1 MNNYKKEDVLS
12 VVVSFNP
19 TELIRENL
27 DALTKQVAQVVVLDN
42 GSNAEAVAI
51 LKDAEATHENLRVIY
66 NEENKGIA
74 ARLNEGVALAK
85 EMQKPLL
92 LTMDQDTVL
101 EDDCVEKQLKVL
113 NTDDTVASVGI
124 KRVEKHEEKE
134 YYYKDYLI
142 TSGTLSK
149 VSCLEKAGGYRDELF
164 VDMVDIDISLALRKA
179 GYNLTIT
186 NGAGMDHK
194 VGEYEEKK
202 ILGITHRYLSHSP
215 QRFYSLYKNTVI
227 INRLYK
233 KDFRKFCFK
242 LNFFKVVEFIKICLE
257 KDSREKYRNAIQ
269 GIKDGK
275 KAYVTFVKEN

>member
-1 MNNYKKEDVLS
+1 MSLYQKDDVLA
-12 VVVSFNP
+12 VIVSYNCS
-19 TELIRENL
+19 EVIRKNVDSL
-27 DALTKQVAQVVVLDN
+27 VKQVSSLVIFDN
-42 GSNAEAVAI
+42 GSDQESIDI
-51 LKDAEATHENLRVIY
+51 LTELEQIYENCRVVY
-66 NEENKGIA
+66 DSENKGIA
-74 ARLNEGVALAK
+74 ARLNQGIAEAK
-85 EMQKPLL
+85 KLQKPLL

-101 EDDCVEKQLKVL
+101 DADCVEKQLAVL
-113 NTDDTVASVGI
+113 NKDETVASVGI
-124 KRVEKHEEKE
+124 KRTEKNPEKE

-142 TSGTLSK
+142 TSGTLSI
-149 VSCLEKAGGYRDELF
+149 VERVEKAGGYRDELF

-179 GYNLTIT
+179 GYNLAIT
-186 NGAGMDHK
+186 NGAGMNHK